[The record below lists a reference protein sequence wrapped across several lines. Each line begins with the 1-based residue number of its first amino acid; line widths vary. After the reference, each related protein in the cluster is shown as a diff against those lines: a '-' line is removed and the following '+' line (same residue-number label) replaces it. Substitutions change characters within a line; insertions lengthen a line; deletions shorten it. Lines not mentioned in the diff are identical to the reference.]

1 MDLLALNRTSLI
13 YSASTRQRQ
22 CIGLYS
28 LGLSHKKIGE
38 ILHISHHTVKNVVAA
53 FAKKI
58 RGDRH
63 AWSLPQQLDILQ
75 PFMAEKVFC
84 FSMPGLPPSVNGAY
98 PNRKGRGKGRYL
110 SKEAEQ
116 WKAHGMAAIKQATF
130 IAKNSPLPIEGA
142 TGVTIFLHMPG
153 PNVPNWDVN
162 NRIKIVLDLLTS
174 AKVWPDDRW
183 NEFCQCRRTY
193 GEVDEITTEV
203 IVYSMGNEYAS
214 ECA

>member
-1 MDLLALNRTSLI
+1 
-13 YSASTRQRQ
+13 
-22 CIGLYS
+22 
-28 LGLSHKKIGE
+28 
-38 ILHISHHTVKNVVAA
+38 
-53 FAKKI
+53 
-58 RGDRH
+58 
-63 AWSLPQQLDILQ
+63 
-75 PFMAEKVFC
+75 
-84 FSMPGLPPSVNGAY
+84 
-98 PNRKGRGKGRYL
+98 
-110 SKEAEQ
+110 
-116 WKAHGMAAIKQATF
+116 
-130 IAKNSPLPIEGA
+130 
-142 TGVTIFLHMPG
+142 MPG

>member
-1 MDLLALNRTSLI
+1 MVRRGLIRTDLIFAATQ
-13 YSASTRQRQ
+13 RQRQ
-22 CIGLYS
+22 CAGLFS
-28 LGLSHKKIGE
+28 LGLSQARIGE
-38 ILHISHHTVKNVVAA
+38 LLNISPHTVKNVVAA
-53 FAKKI
+53 FTRKMGKDAKS
-58 RGDRH
+58 
-63 AWSLPQQLDILQ
+63 WSLPSRLGILQ
-75 PFMAEKVFC
+75 PFMAERVFC
-84 FSMPGLPPSVNGAY
+84 FSMSGLPPSVNGAY

-110 SKEAEQ
+110 SKEAEK
-116 WKAHGMAAIKQATF
+116 WKAHGMAAIKQAGF
-130 IAKNSPLPIEGA
+130 IAKNSPLPMEGA
-142 TGVTIFLHMPG
+142 TGVAIFLHMPG
-153 PNVPNWDVN
+153 TNVPNWDVN